1 MSGDQILVKS
11 ASKIDSHF
19 FFFSSSTKKSY
30 SLLVNPVWRASVAM
44 NKHGV

>member
-11 ASKIDSHF
+11 ASKIDSH